1 MQPTLNFR
9 RFGRHTSL
17 TETEKQRLESQVLN
31 HESTALR
38 TSGKGRRVAEAR
50 AVIAFAVREA
60 PQLTLAALGARM
72 QRDATTLSASI
83 ERLLTRPQ
91 QGNALAMRFARA
103 RRQILK

>member
-17 TETEKQRLESQVLN
+17 TETEKQRLEGQVLN

-38 TSGKGRRVAEAR
+38 TPGKGRRAAAAR

-72 QRDATTLSASI
+72 QRDATTSSASI
-83 ERLLTRPQ
+83 ERLRTRPQ
-91 QGNALAMRFARA
+91 QGNALAMRLARS